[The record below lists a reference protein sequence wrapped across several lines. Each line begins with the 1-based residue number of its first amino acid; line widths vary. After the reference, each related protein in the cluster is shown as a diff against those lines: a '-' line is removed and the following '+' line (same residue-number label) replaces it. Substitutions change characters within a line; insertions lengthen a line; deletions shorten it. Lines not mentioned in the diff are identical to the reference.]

1 MSDNQGSLT
10 LEVSKCVE
18 EDKATLVATKIVCE
32 DERYLPNWGAIKA
45 DGNPITANSAQN
57 FLDSVN
63 TGEEDVCWL
72 ASDWEFEWAPLGT
85 TNPGDDYIGYGGG
98 QWSTFGPTDQ
108 NGSVQLSIDLNQLG
122 TGLFFREVLKDEYIP
137 FADEFGDS
145 DISAEFY
152 CHTDVLNYDNLDQI
166 TGMEEGETYYCL
178 GFNALKKIDDEGISP
193 ILECVEELGR
203 GEYRAHFGYET
214 HNTTDVTVPIG
225 SQNKFTGGGVVGED
239 QGQPTLFEYPAPNY
253 PSPSRMG
260 RTGFYPNN
268 PFFVDFDG
276 TNLVWTLQGPDGN
289 TKTSTASINSK
300 KCPVEEET
308 FNLVAHKVVCETEA
322 DLPDWAESQNQPSEI
337 TQSLIVNYVNNSHG
351 ACYFEEDWE
360 FEWAEEGT
368 QKKPGAFTGQA
379 GTGWTTFG
387 PTTSGPTGMATTTID
402 YEDRDM
408 IWVREVLKNGYI
420 PFSDQ
425 NGGSESTSAELLCS
439 IDGYNYDNY
448 DRVDDPEVG
457 ETYYCVG
464 FNVAEEGNNHTPRTS
479 SGGGITLL
487 QIKEEDEE
495 TPESDQPEESTPSE
509 NEEESEAPEDF
520 IEGEILGSFIQRYQA
535 NKKCGPYLN
544 EYIKAG
550 AKNNPLEV
558 LKLQLFLRDYLGINL
573 PLNGIYGKDTVAAL
587 EEFQLMHKDE
597 VLKPWVEAGV
607 HENENTPTGY
617 VYLTTQRWINMIM
630 CPSLNLPKIDLSEY
644 TAEVLLSPKLNIN
657 FDDMDSKEPEEG
669 VEEIE
674 VGSVEED
681 SNGLELLAGTVNDS
695 ETPTRLG
702 TLLLAFL
709 FVSIAGFMGY
719 KAYHHHLV
727 KR

>member
-1 MSDNQGSLT
+1 MKKFKKRVKIFLPLFTAVVFSFSGLGLFLPSGNLEAIAVKTNENSLNLTSMCVEEELSDNKTKWRIYNDSGVDVNYRYKVAGSGHSGSGTIGSEHTKDQRFDDPYYFYVDRAHPVTVTIEWGDDFEYSKTKASGDKICEPEGSLT
-10 LEVSKCVE
+10 VCKMIMDEEENVVTDNDGLPDGDFEVEISSFMNFNDSE
-18 EDKATLVATKIVCE
+18 EVDF
-32 DERYLPNWGAIKA
+32 
-45 DGNPITANSAQN
+45 S
-57 FLDSVN
+57 S
-63 TGEEDVCWL
+63 
-72 ASDWEFEWAPLGT
+72 
-85 TNPGDDYIGYGGG
+85 
-98 QWSTFGPTDQ
+98 ST
-108 NGSVQLSIDLNQLG
+108 
-122 TGLFFREVLKDEYIP
+122 
-137 FADEFGDS
+137 
-145 DISAEFY
+145 
-152 CHTDVLNYDNLDQI
+152 
-166 TGMEEGETYYCL
+166 
-178 GFNALKKIDDEGISP
+178 
-193 ILECVEELGR
+193 
-203 GEYRAHFGYET
+203 
-214 HNTTDVTVPIG
+214 
-225 SQNKFTGGGVVGED
+225 
-239 QGQPTLFEYPAPNY
+239 
-253 PSPSRMG
+253 
-260 RTGFYPNN
+260 FYPNTTIFGSEDN
-268 PFFVDFDG
+268 AECK
-276 TNLVWTLQGPDGN
+276 TINLDLGDYYYSEEDIVGDSWLEPLYNDQFQT
-289 TKTSTASINSK
+289 
-300 KCPVEEET
+300 PVESLDDFFSYSPELFDNGDPQDERNKDSDGHVTLTSNIPDRTLVLLNTYKPT
-308 FNLVAHKVVCETEA
+308 FNLVAHKVVCDTEA
-322 DLPDWAESQNQPSEI
+322 DLPDWAEGQNQPSEI